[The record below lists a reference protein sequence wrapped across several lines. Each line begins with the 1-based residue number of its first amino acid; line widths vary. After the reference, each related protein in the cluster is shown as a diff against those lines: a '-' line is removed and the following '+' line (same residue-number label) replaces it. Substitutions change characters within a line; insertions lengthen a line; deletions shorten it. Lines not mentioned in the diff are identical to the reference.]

1 MTSVAYSMFN
11 GFNTNGEIK
20 TMTGNWQEEKAL
32 KDLTGKTRSGDRN
45 DKDGNHMRVMHHSN
59 QELAKNY
66 NSTYRNQFVDVFSQ
80 RNIEKFPVRKARDF
94 AKIKEE
100 VKKAMDETEKNR
112 SLESQK
118 THFTTNTRDLMKYDP
133 IANQEEFKYVKHFK
147 NRALTKPKTE
157 KRPIVFPKQS
167 WADLYRGEAIT
178 QYSLA
183 ARRGNDSGVGFV
195 MTPAV
200 GVNPFGKS
208 ARFTNSEPFKA
219 HSEGS
224 DSKGMKPSGPGMLMH
239 DRNALEDLRI
249 SLLGV
254 IDRVGSKTDIIN
266 FLRRGT
272 DGALVR
278 FVTMEDLKT
287 KLGDLDISISPREQ
301 LAIKR
306 SFDYGGYD
314 EISPNDFINCLC

>member
-1 MTSVAYSMFN
+1 MTSIAYSMFN
-11 GFNTNGEIK
+11 GFNRGDETK
-20 TMTGNWQEEKAL
+20 TMMGNWQEERAL
-32 KDLTGKTRSGDRN
+32 KDLTGFTRAP
-45 DKDGNHMRVMHHSN
+45 DKKSGNHMRVIHHTE
-59 QELAKNY
+59 QELSKDY
-66 NSTYRNQFVDVFSQ
+66 NSTYRNQFIDIS
-80 RNIEKFPVRKARDF
+80 NAIKKPIEPPRKARDYG
-94 AKIKEE
+94 KIQDI
-100 VKKAMDETEKNR
+100 VKKARDEIELNR
-112 SLESQK
+112 ALEMK
-118 THFTTNTRDLMKYDP
+118 KAYYTTTARDQMKYDP
-133 IANQEEFKYVKHFK
+133 AANQEEYKYTTHQK
-147 NRALTKPKTE
+147 NTAFTKPRTE

-167 WADLYRGEAIT
+167 WADLYHGEAIT
-178 QYSLA
+178 TYSLA

-266 FLRRGT
+266 F
-272 DGALVR
+272 
-278 FVTMEDLKT
+278 
-287 KLGDLDISISPREQ
+287 
-301 LAIKR
+301 
-306 SFDYGGYD
+306 
-314 EISPNDFINCLC
+314 